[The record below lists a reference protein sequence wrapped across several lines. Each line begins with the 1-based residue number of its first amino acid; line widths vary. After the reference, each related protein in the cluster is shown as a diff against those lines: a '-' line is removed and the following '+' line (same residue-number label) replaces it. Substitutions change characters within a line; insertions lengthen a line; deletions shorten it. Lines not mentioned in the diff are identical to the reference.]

1 MNYIIFDLEW
11 NQCGSE
17 CEILTEPVCLPGEI
31 IEIGAVKLN
40 DAFEKIDEL
49 QLFVK
54 PQYYTKLHRR
64 IVTLTGIRDK
74 LLAEKG
80 LPFPEAYEKFQA
92 FCGEEYS
99 FMTWSRS
106 DLPILVDNMLL
117 HGMDVSNLP
126 DTYDLQRIFCREI
139 MRIPRKMALDD
150 ALKVLNEKGDV
161 AHDALNDSR
170 NTALVCNHL
179 DLEEYG
185 GEYVSRAFAE
195 LPLKAVYESPRAAVS
210 DEALR
215 QYRCPWCGELVTAEA
230 WLRPEREEYLAKG
243 CCSEG
248 DEILLTMELT
258 RTGPTRFH
266 PRRILYEMS
275 DDLWEI
281 YTQQEEAG
289 NTGGSQ

>member
-17 CEILTEPVCLPGEI
+17 SEILNQPVCLPGEI

-40 DAFEKIDEL
+40 DAFEKVDEL
-49 QLFVK
+49 RLLIQPK
-54 PQYYTKLHRR
+54 YYPKLHHR
-64 IVTLTGIRDK
+64 IVSLTGLRDK
-74 LLAEKG
+74 DLAEKG
-80 LPFPEAYEKFQA
+80 LPFPQAYEKFME

-117 HGMDVSNLP
+117 HGIDISNLP
-126 DTYDLQRIFCREI
+126 DTYDLQRIFCNEI

-150 ALKVLNEKGDV
+150 ALKVLNEKGDI

-195 LPLKAVYESPRAAVS
+195 APILTTYESPRTALA

-215 QYRCPWCGELVTAEA
+215 QYVCPCCGETVTAEG
-230 WLRPEREEYLAKG
+230 WVHLDREESMARG
-243 CCSEG
+243 QCSEG
-248 DEILLTMELT
+248 DEILVTMELT
-258 RTGPTRFH
+258 RTAPNRFH

-275 DDLWEI
+275 DDLWEL
-281 YTQQEEAG
+281 YCQHQAEASG
-289 NTGGSQ
+289 VQ

>member
-17 CEILTEPVCLPGEI
+17 SEILTEPVCLPGEI
-31 IEIGAVKLN
+31 IEIGAVKL
-40 DAFEKIDEL
+40 DDTFRKTDEL
-49 QLFVK
+49 RLLIR
-54 PQYYTKLHRR
+54 PQFYPKLHHR
-64 IVTLTGIRDK
+64 IVSLTGLRDK
-74 LLAEKG
+74 ELAEKG
-80 LPFPEAYEKFQA
+80 LTFPYAYEKFME

-106 DLPILVDNMLL
+106 DLPILIDNMLL
-117 HGMDVSNLP
+117 HGIDVSNLP
-126 DTYDLQRIFCREI
+126 DTYDLQRIFCNEI

-179 DLEEYG
+179 ELEEYG

-195 LPLKAVYESPRAAVS
+195 RPILTVYESAHAALA

-215 QYRCPWCGELVTAEA
+215 QYQCPWCGETVTAEG
-230 WLRPEREEYLAKG
+230 WLPLNREEFIARG
-243 CCSEG
+243 TCAEG
-248 DEILLTMELT
+248 DELLLDLELI
-258 RTGPTRFH
+258 RTAPNCYH
-266 PRRILYEMS
+266 PRRVLYEMS
-275 DDLWEI
+275 DDLWEL
-281 YTQQEEAG
+281 YCQRRDEAG
-289 NTGGSQ
+289 GAQ

>member
-17 CEILTEPVCLPGEI
+17 SEILTQPVCLPGEI

-40 DAFEKIDEL
+40 EAFEKVDEL
-49 QLFVK
+49 RLLIQPK
-54 PQYYTKLHRR
+54 YYPKLHHR
-64 IVTLTGIRDK
+64 IISLTGLRDK
-74 LLAEKG
+74 ELVEKG
-80 LPFPEAYEKFQA
+80 LPFPQAYEKFME

-117 HGMDVSNLP
+117 HGIDISNLP
-126 DTYDLQRIFCREI
+126 DTYDLQRVFCNEI

-150 ALKVLNEKGDV
+150 ALKVLNEKGDI

-179 DLEEYG
+179 DLEDYG

-195 LPLKAVYESPRAAVS
+195 APILTVYESPRVVLA

-215 QYRCPWCGELVTAEA
+215 QYVCPWCGETVTAEG
-230 WLRPEREEYLAKG
+230 WLHLDREESMARG
-243 CCSEG
+243 QCSEG
-248 DEILLTMELT
+248 DEILVTMELT
-258 RTGPTRFH
+258 RTAPNRFH

-275 DDLWEI
+275 DDLWEL
-281 YTQQEEAG
+281 YCQHRAEAG
-289 NTGGSQ
+289 GAQ

>member
-17 CEILTEPVCLPGEI
+17 SEILTQPVCLPGEI

-40 DAFEKIDEL
+40 DAFEKVDEL
-49 QLFVK
+49 RLLIQPK
-54 PQYYTKLHRR
+54 YYPKLHHR
-64 IVTLTGIRDK
+64 IVSLTGLRDK
-74 LLAEKG
+74 ELAEKG
-80 LPFPEAYEKFQA
+80 LSFPQAYEKFME

-117 HGMDVSNLP
+117 HGIDISNLP
-126 DTYDLQRIFCREI
+126 DTYDLQRIFCNEI

-150 ALKVLNEKGDV
+150 ALKVLNEKGDI

-195 LPLKAVYESPRAAVS
+195 APILTAYESPRAALA

-215 QYRCPWCGELVTAEA
+215 QYVCPWCGENVTAEG
-230 WLRPEREEYLAKG
+230 WLHLDREESMARG
-243 CCSEG
+243 QCSEG
-248 DEILLTMELT
+248 DEILVTMELT
-258 RTGPTRFH
+258 RTAPNRFH

-275 DDLWEI
+275 DDLWEL
-281 YTQQEEAG
+281 YCQHQAEASG
-289 NTGGSQ
+289 VQ

>member
-17 CEILTEPVCLPGEI
+17 SEILTQPVCLPGEI

-40 DAFEKIDEL
+40 DAFEKVDEL
-49 QLFVK
+49 RLLIQPK
-54 PQYYTKLHRR
+54 YYPKLHHR
-64 IVTLTGIRDK
+64 IVSLTGLRDK
-74 LLAEKG
+74 ELAEKG
-80 LPFPEAYEKFQA
+80 LSFPQAYEKFME

-117 HGMDVSNLP
+117 HGIDISNLP
-126 DTYDLQRIFCREI
+126 DTYDLQRIFCNEI

-150 ALKVLNEKGDV
+150 ALKVLNEKGDI

-195 LPLKAVYESPRAAVS
+195 APILTAYESPRAALA

-215 QYRCPWCGELVTAEA
+215 QYVCPWCGENVTAEG
-230 WLRPEREEYLAKG
+230 WLHLDREESMARG
-243 CCSEG
+243 QCSEG
-248 DEILLTMELT
+248 DEILVTMELT
-258 RTGPTRFH
+258 RTAPNRFH

-275 DDLWEI
+275 DDLWEL
-281 YTQQEEAG
+281 YCQHQAEAG
-289 NTGGSQ
+289 DVR

>member
-17 CEILTEPVCLPGEI
+17 SEILTEPVCLPGEI
-31 IEIGAVKLN
+31 IEIGAVKL
-40 DAFEKIDEL
+40 DDTFRKTDEL
-49 QLFVK
+49 RLLIR
-54 PQYYTKLHRR
+54 PQYYPKLHHR
-64 IVTLTGIRDK
+64 IVSLTGLRDK
-74 LLAEKG
+74 ELAEKG
-80 LPFPEAYEKFQA
+80 LTFPQAYEKFME

-106 DLPILVDNMLL
+106 DLPILIDNMLL
-117 HGMDVSNLP
+117 HGIDVSNLP
-126 DTYDLQRIFCREI
+126 DTYDLQRIFCNEI

-179 DLEEYG
+179 ELEEYG

-195 LPLKAVYESPRAAVS
+195 QPILTVYESAHDALA

-215 QYRCPWCGELVTAEA
+215 QYRCPWCGETVTAEG
-230 WLRPEREEYLAKG
+230 WLPLNREESMARG
-243 CCSEG
+243 VCGEG
-248 DEILLTMELT
+248 DEILLDLELI
-258 RTGPTRFH
+258 RTAPNRFH
-266 PRRILYEMS
+266 PRRVLYEMS
-275 DDLWEI
+275 DDLWEL
-281 YTQQEEAG
+281 YCQHRDEAG
-289 NTGGSQ
+289 GTQ